1 MQHPARADD
10 DDGHFEDRQA
20 VLHRLPAGDRAS
32 RAPARRLHRLNDAGT
47 NDGRRHPAVAS
58 ILAALHSAHPAMP
71 DDALA
76 APTSPAL
83 EAYLA
88 PLTSA
93 AQRERGTEVRL
104 RLTSYVTDVPPPVEH
119 VRSVRCVAFR
129 GGRVLAL
136 RDRVGAHVLPGGRRE
151 PGETLRQTLERELLE
166 ETGWT
171 IGVAR
176 LIGVVRLHWLQERP
190 AHLPEDSPYYPDFL
204 WLIHTAEAAA
214 HRPEA
219 LQPQEGDGVPVWL
232 PLADPATAAELA
244 CNEWAPENGV
254 YLPAA
259 LRVRG
264 PARR

>member
-1 MQHPARADD
+1 
-10 DDGHFEDRQA
+10 
-20 VLHRLPAGDRAS
+20 
-32 RAPARRLHRLNDAGT
+32 
-47 NDGRRHPAVAS
+47 
-58 ILAALHSAHPAMP
+58 MP

-88 PLTSA
+88 PLTPA
-93 AQRERGTEVRL
+93 AQRERGAAVRL

-119 VRSVRCVAFR
+119 VRSVRCVAFW
-129 GGRVLAL
+129 GDRVLAL

-171 IGVAR
+171 IGAAR
-176 LIGVVRLHWLQERP
+176 LVGVVRLHWLQERP
-190 AHLPEDSPYYPDFL
+190 AHLPADSPYYPDFL

-232 PLADPATAAELA
+232 PVADPATATELA
-244 CNEWAPENGV
+244 RSEWAPENGV